1 MRSRRFACLLLGMW
15 LAGGFLMAWVTSQDF
30 KSADRLF
37 DEDPAVMVMLK
48 TIGPTAGRAVLRHQ
62 VAEWNR
68 ELYETW
74 EYAQVFIGLFFFF
87 FLLLGTREGRFPL
100 ALALLLLLFVLAQR
114 FWMGPEL
121 NYLGRPLD
129 FAVKGGPA
137 GDRARFQL
145 VQGVYIGAELLKWAM
160 GLVLAAMLI
169 FRKSRRAPSGYARQE
184 INMVDEP
191 NHGHVDR

>member
-1 MRSRRFACLLLGMW
+1 MRSRRFACLVLGMW
-15 LAGGFLMAWVTSQDF
+15 LAGGFLMAWVTTQDF
-30 KSADRLF
+30 NSADRLF

-68 ELYETW
+68 ELYEAW
-74 EYAQVFIGLFFFF
+74 EYTQVFVGLFFFF
-87 FLLLGTREGRFPL
+87 FLLLGTREGKFPL
-100 ALALLLLLFVLAQR
+100 GLAMLLLLLALAQR
-114 FWMGPEL
+114 FWLGPEL

-129 FAVKGGPA
+129 FAAKGGPP
-137 GDRARFQL
+137 GDHARFLL
-145 VQGVYIGAELLKWAM
+145 VQGVYIGVELFKWAA

-169 FRKSRRAPSGYARQE
+169 FRKSRRAPSGYTRHE
-184 INMVDEP
+184 INVVDEP